1 MSEMR
6 DMLSEAAAR
15 IFADHAEAAR
25 KHPWPEA
32 LWSEMRQAGFDR
44 AVVPEEGGGA
54 GLSWSDA
61 MALLAVAGAH
71 AAPVPLAEMIIG
83 NWVLQRAAIEVEGY
97 VPVAAL
103 VDAGAAVRCRQSGTG
118 WTLDGTLP
126 RVPWGRNCRQVALVC
141 AGASGPVLAVVD
153 TRGAGVAMDEG
164 LNLAK
169 EPRDTLRFEGATPT
183 IVVPSPI
190 AADDLV
196 ALAAIARSAL
206 IAGAIG
212 RVLELTVDYANLR
225 VQFGRPIG
233 KFQVIQQNLAVLA
246 TEAVA
251 ARAAADGG
259 SEAIDEWLAGGAP
272 LAPTLATSLAAASA
286 KIRAGEAAGRAAAIA
301 HQVFGAMGFTEEHT
315 LHHFTKRLWS
325 WRDEHG
331 NEAFWSRRL
340 GERVVAA
347 GARGLWPLVT
357 DSSSGSG
364 TTGGGD
370 HAAA

>member
-1 MSEMR
+1 MSELR

-15 IFADHAEAAR
+15 IFEDHAEAAR
-25 KHPWPEA
+25 KHPWPDA

-44 AVVPEEGGGA
+44 ALVPEEGGGA

-61 MALLAVAGAH
+61 FSLLSVAGAH
-71 AAPVPLAEMIIG
+71 AAPVPLAEAMIG
-83 NWVLQRAAIEVEGY
+83 NWVLQRADIAAEGY
-97 VPVAAL
+97 VPVAAPL
-103 VDAGAAVRCRQSGTG
+103 DASAVRLRRSASG
-118 WTLDGTLP
+118 WTLDGALP
-126 RVPWGRNCRQVALVC
+126 RVPWGRHCRQVAVVC
-141 AGASGPVLAVVD
+141 AGAAGPTLALVD
-153 TRGAGVAMDEG
+153 VGGAGVAIDEG

-169 EPRDTLRFEGATPT
+169 EPRDSLRFDSATPAV
-183 IVVPSPI
+183 VVPSPI
-190 AADDLV
+190 TGDDLL
-196 ALAAIARSAL
+196 ALAAISRSAL

-246 TEAVA
+246 TESIA

-259 SEAIDEWLAGGAP
+259 SEAIDAWLEGGEP
-272 LAPTLATSLAAASA
+272 LALTLSATLATASA
-286 KIRAGEAAGRAAAIA
+286 KIRAGEAAGRAAGIA

-331 NEAFWSRRL
+331 NEAFWSKRL

-347 GARGLWPLVT
+347 GRRGLWPLVT
-357 DSSSGSG
+357 DAGAADA
-364 TTGGGD
+364 TREGD

>member
-1 MSEMR
+1 MSELREMVR
-6 DMLSEAAAR
+6 ETAAR
-15 IFADHAEAAR
+15 IFEDHVEGAR
-25 KHPWPEA
+25 KQPWPDA

-44 AVVPEEGGGA
+44 ALVPEEGGGA

-61 MALLAVAGAH
+61 FSLLSVAGAH
-71 AAPVPLAEMIIG
+71 AAPVPLAEAMIG
-83 NWVLQRAAIEVEGY
+83 NWMLQRAGIAAQGY
-97 VPVAAL
+97 VPVVAL
-103 VDAGAAVRCRQSGTG
+103 LDISVVQLRRSPSGCTI
-118 WTLDGTLP
+118 DGTLP
-126 RVPWGRNCRQVALVC
+126 RVPWGRNCRQVAIIC
-141 AGASGPVLAVVD
+141 AEPDGPSLAVVD
-153 TRGAGVAMDEG
+153 LGAAGVAIDEG

-169 EPRDTLRFEGATPT
+169 EPRDSLRLKGVKPAF
-183 IVVPSPI
+183 VVPSPI
-190 AADDLV
+190 SAADLL
-196 ALAAIARSAL
+196 ALAAISRSAL

-251 ARAAADGG
+251 ARAAAAGG
-259 SEAIDEWLAGGAP
+259 SEAIDAWLDGNAP
-272 LAPTLATSLAAASA
+272 LAATLSVTLAAASA
-286 KIRAGEAAGRAAAIA
+286 KIRAGEAAGRAAGIA

-331 NEAFWSRRL
+331 NEAFWCRRL

-347 GARGLWPLVT
+347 GPRGLWPLVT
-357 DSSSGSG
+357 DAGVARA
-364 TTGGGD
+364 TRGGD
-370 HAAA
+370 HPAA